1 MQIRSKDER
10 AQIVREWRASGVSA
24 YQFAKSK
31 GIVLNSLK
39 RWASLEAERP
49 AFVRLEVAPS
59 STPSMTAQLAIEV
72 RGARV
77 VVEKG
82 FDAGLL
88 RAVVEALS

>member
-1 MQIRSKDER
+1 MQIRTKDER
-10 AQIVREWRASGVSA
+10 ARIVSEWRASGQSA
-24 YQFAKSK
+24 YQFAKGK

-39 RWASLEAERP
+39 RWASAEAERP
-49 AFVRLEVAPS
+49 AFVRLEVAAPPAP
-59 STPSMTAQLAIEV
+59 STPAQVAIEV